1 MPRHRYGCHEE
12 PVHGWKRRPRQSC
25 HGNIRSYESS
35 IVWLWRIV
43 AFDNELH
50 LACHVAKQDSIKS
63 DAFRSP
69 LFGPIGRIVEDR
81 LILFS
86 RPLGRRAFRCN
97 VKPLSEVPSVAL
109 LVSSMGDGGRLVTG
123 AVDSGHQA
131 IVMAA
136 MGAGHVSPEIA
147 NRLQDALSEVPVVFC
162 SRSPNGQVC
171 KQTYG
176 YEGGEMDLLQR
187 GLISGGWLSPLKAKV
202 LITLMLMQGCG
213 VEEISLFL
221 QEFDGG
227 SS

>member
-1 MPRHRYGCHEE
+1 
-12 PVHGWKRRPRQSC
+12 
-25 HGNIRSYESS
+25 
-35 IVWLWRIV
+35 
-43 AFDNELH
+43 
-50 LACHVAKQDSIKS
+50 
-63 DAFRSP
+63 
-69 LFGPIGRIVEDR
+69 
-81 LILFS
+81 
-86 RPLGRRAFRCN
+86 
-97 VKPLSEVPSVAL
+97 
-109 LVSSMGDGGRLVTG
+109 MGDGGRLVTG

-162 SRSPNGQVC
+162 SRSPNGQVR

-213 VEEISLFL
+213 VETTRNFTVL